1 MTGGPGCS
9 VPQASATRSLPQSDR
24 KKRGVGTA
32 EAERL
37 KSFWTLK
44 PSTQPFFSFS
54 CFFVFVL
61 VDKEKLLLA
70 QSFCGW
76 ERAFLQFI

>member
-1 MTGGPGCS
+1 MLCPTGKCN
-9 VPQASATRSLPQSDR
+9 RLLPRGDS

-32 EAERL
+32 KAEEVL

-44 PSTQPFFSFS
+44 PSTQTFFSFFW
-54 CFFVFVL
+54 FFVFVL

-70 QSFCGW
+70 QSSCGW